1 MNYSWIIIIAL
12 WIVLTHL
19 VAKYIG
25 SKREIGYGKSVF
37 WSILLTPIIGFIIT
51 ILSKQTDKQQTV

>member
-1 MNYSWIIIIAL
+1 MNYGWIIIIAL
-12 WIVLTHL
+12 WIVLTHV

-37 WSILLTPIIGFIIT
+37 WSILLTPIIGFIIAIISEQT
-51 ILSKQTDKQQTV
+51 NKQ